1 MNILTNTAGEFIFLT
16 RELTTES
23 FSDFRD
29 IPQGYQFRE
38 VIKFVPA
45 IPPAPHTAQQ
55 HADIAWWNETFSTIL
70 KTKTINS

>member
-1 MNILTNTAGEFIFLT
+1 MNILTNTAGEFVFLN
-16 RELTTES
+16 EVLAIEE

-29 IPQGYQFRE
+29 IPQGYKFRE